1 MRKLLLSTVAFA
13 ALAIAPAYAQSTT
26 GTMLSGTGVT
36 CTPSTAASTTG
47 TTTDT
52 TASTSGTT
60 GSGTSTDTTASTT
73 DTTGSGTST
82 DTTASTS
89 GTTGSGTSTD
99 TTASTTDTTGS
110 GTSTD
115 TTASTGGTT
124 TGTSTDTAA
133 STSGTTTGAGTSS
146 STMALSANNQI
157 DATVA
162 RTALTNAQTNV
173 DRLSSIS
180 TAPSTVCLVDL
191 DTLAQSDETL
201 KGDIS
206 KFETNNAQIK
216 SALEANT
223 ALMSNIK
230 TNHPTFDVSK
240 VRGVDIGPNNELVL
254 YVVSGT

>member
-13 ALAIAPAYAQSTT
+13 ALAIVPAYAQSTT

-47 TTTDT
+47 TSTDT
-52 TASTSGTT
+52 TASTSGT
-60 GSGTSTDTTASTT
+60 
-73 DTTGSGTST
+73 TTGSGTST

-99 TTASTTDTTGS
+99 TTGSTSGTTGS

-115 TTASTGGTT
+115 TTASTSGTT
-124 TGTSTDTAA
+124 TGSGTSTDTTA
-133 STSGTTTGAGTSS
+133 STSGTTTGSGTSS

-173 DRLSSIS
+173 DKLSSLS
-180 TAPSTVCLVDL
+180 APSTVCLVDL

-240 VRGVDIGPNNELVL
+240 VRGIDIGPNNELVL
-254 YVVSGT
+254 YVVSGS

>member
-36 CTPSTAASTTG
+36 CAPSTAASTT
-47 TTTDT
+47 
-52 TASTSGTT
+52 
-60 GSGTSTDTTASTT
+60 
-73 DTTGSGTST
+73 GTST

-89 GTTGSGTSTD
+89 GTTTGTSTD
-99 TTASTTDTTGS
+99 TTASTS
-110 GTSTD
+110 
-115 TTASTGGTT
+115 GTT
-124 TGTSTDTAA
+124 TGT
-133 STSGTTTGAGTSS
+133 GTSS

-173 DRLSSIS
+173 DKLSSLS
-180 TAPSTVCLVDL
+180 APSTVCLVDL

-216 SALEANT
+216 SAIEANT

-240 VRGVDIGPNNELVL
+240 VRAVDIGPNNELVL
-254 YVVSGT
+254 YVVSGS

>member
-13 ALAIAPAYAQSTT
+13 ALAIVPAYAQSTT

-47 TTTDT
+47 TSTDT
-52 TASTSGTT
+52 TASTSGT
-60 GSGTSTDTTASTT
+60 
-73 DTTGSGTST
+73 TTGSGTST

-89 GTTGSGTSTD
+89 GTTGTTTGTSTD
-99 TTASTTDTTGS
+99 TTAST
-110 GTSTD
+110 
-115 TTASTGGTT
+115 
-124 TGTSTDTAA
+124 
-133 STSGTTTGAGTSS
+133 SGTTTGTSS

-173 DRLSSIS
+173 DKLSSLS
-180 TAPSTVCLVDL
+180 APSTTVCLVDL
-191 DTLAQSDETL
+191 DALAQSDETL

-240 VRGVDIGPNNELVL
+240 VRGIDIGPNNELVL
-254 YVVSGT
+254 YVVSGS

>member
-1 MRKLLLSTVAFA
+1 
-13 ALAIAPAYAQSTT
+13 
-26 GTMLSGTGVT
+26 
-36 CTPSTAASTTG
+36 
-47 TTTDT
+47 
-52 TASTSGTT
+52 
-60 GSGTSTDTTASTT
+60 
-73 DTTGSGTST
+73 
-82 DTTASTS
+82 
-89 GTTGSGTSTD
+89 
-99 TTASTTDTTGS
+99 
-110 GTSTD
+110 
-115 TTASTGGTT
+115 
-124 TGTSTDTAA
+124 
-133 STSGTTTGAGTSS
+133 
-146 STMALSANNQI
+146 MALSANNQI

-173 DRLSSIS
+173 DRLSSLT
-180 TAPSTVCLVDL
+180 TAPTIVCLVDL

-230 TNHPTFDVSK
+230 TNHPTFDASK

>member
-47 TTTDT
+47 TT
-52 TASTSGTT
+52 
-60 GSGTSTDTTASTT
+60 
-73 DTTGSGTST
+73 T

-191 DTLAQSDETL
+191 
-201 KGDIS
+201 
-206 KFETNNAQIK
+206 
-216 SALEANT
+216 
-223 ALMSNIK
+223 
-230 TNHPTFDVSK
+230 
-240 VRGVDIGPNNELVL
+240 
-254 YVVSGT
+254 

>member
-1 MRKLLLSTVAFA
+1 MRKLFLSTVALA
-13 ALAIAPAYAQSTT
+13 ALAIAPAYAQTAT

-47 TTTDT
+47 TTTST
-52 TASTSGTT
+52 TASTS
-60 GSGTSTDTTASTT
+60 
-73 DTTGSGTST
+73 
-82 DTTASTS
+82 
-89 GTTGSGTSTD
+89 
-99 TTASTTDTTGS
+99 
-110 GTSTD
+110 
-115 TTASTGGTT
+115 
-124 TGTSTDTAA
+124 AA
-133 STSGTTTGAGTSS
+133 PSS

-173 DRLSSIS
+173 DKLSSLS
-180 TAPSTVCLVDL
+180 APSTVCLVDL

-216 SALEANT
+216 SAIEANT

-240 VRGVDIGPNNELVL
+240 VRAVDIGPNNELVL
-254 YVVSGT
+254 YVVSGS

>member
-13 ALAIAPAYAQSTT
+13 ALAIVPAYAQSTT

-47 TTTDT
+47 TSTDT
-52 TASTSGTT
+52 TASTSGTTT
-60 GSGTSTDTTASTT
+60 GSGTSTDTTASGT
-73 DTTGSGTST
+73 TTGSGTST

-89 GTTGSGTSTD
+89 GTT
-99 TTASTTDTTGS
+99 TGS
-110 GTSTD
+110 
-115 TTASTGGTT
+115 
-124 TGTSTDTAA
+124 
-133 STSGTTTGAGTSS
+133 GTSS

-173 DRLSSIS
+173 DKLSSLG
-180 TAPSTVCLVDL
+180 TPSTVCLVDL

-254 YVVSGT
+254 Y